1 MTSCFQRIMHEAIEA
16 DGLDTFKEFIIE
28 GVVPILA
35 DITEEDMEIVKSW
48 MGWLN

>member
-1 MTSCFQRIMHEAIEA
+1 MKSCFQRVMCEAIEA
-16 DGLDTFKEFIIE
+16 DGLDVFKEFIIE

-48 MGWLN
+48 MGLLH